1 MYTVNDRR
9 IKKMG
14 NKIKE
19 VRKSKGITQKELAA
33 KLSVTPQAV
42 SQFEKSDP
50 DRFTIATL
58 QNIAAALE
66 CKVDDLI
73 AKDPAPEIGYYFE
86 TEKIGKNSSKLS
98 KIVIDLG
105 AVNRMGVDAL
115 ENYIDLIMSNEK
127 YTSLDT
133 EFLKEAWGE
142 ETYYRFYAKETESQ

>member
-1 MYTVNDRR
+1 
-9 IKKMG
+9 MG
-14 NKIKE
+14 NRIKE

-33 KLSVTPQAV
+33 KLGVTPQAV
-42 SQFEKSDP
+42 SQFERSDP

-58 QNIAAALE
+58 QNIATALE

-73 AKDPAPEIGYYFE
+73 SKGSSPEIGYYFE
-86 TEKIGKNSSKLS
+86 SEKIGKNSSKIT
-98 KIVIDLG
+98 KIVIDLS
-105 AVNRMGVDAL
+105 AVNRMGADAL

>member
-1 MYTVNDRR
+1 
-9 IKKMG
+9 MG

-33 KLSVTPQAV
+33 KLGVTPQAV
-42 SQFEKSDP
+42 SQFERSDP

-58 QNIAAALE
+58 QNIATALE

-73 AKDPAPEIGYYFE
+73 SKGSSPEIGYYFE
-86 TEKIGKNSSKLS
+86 SEKIGKNSSKIT
-98 KIVIDLG
+98 KIVIDLS
-105 AVNRMGVDAL
+105 AVNRMGADAL

-142 ETYYRFYAKETESQ
+142 ETYDRFYAKETDSQ

>member
-1 MYTVNDRR
+1 
-9 IKKMG
+9 MG

-33 KLSVTPQAV
+33 KLGVTPQAV
-42 SQFEKSDP
+42 

-58 QNIAAALE
+58 QNIATALE

-73 AKDPAPEIGYYFE
+73 SKDTSPDIGYYFE
-86 TEKIGKNSSKLS
+86 SEKIGKNSSKIT
-98 KIVIDLG
+98 KIVIDLS
-105 AVNRMGVDAL
+105 AVNRMGADAL

>member
-1 MYTVNDRR
+1 
-9 IKKMG
+9 MG
-14 NKIKE
+14 NRIKE

-33 KLSVTPQAV
+33 KLGVTPQAV

-66 CKVDDLI
+66 CQVDDLI
-73 AKDPAPEIGYYFE
+73 AKDSAPEIGYYFE
-86 TEKIGKNSSKLS
+86 SEKIGKNSLKLS

-115 ENYIDLIMSNEK
+115 ENYIELVLSNEK
-127 YTSLDT
+127 YTSQDT
-133 EFLKEAWGE
+133 EFLKEAWGID
-142 ETYYRFYAKETESQ
+142 TFNRFYGKESE

>member
-1 MYTVNDRR
+1 
-9 IKKMG
+9 MG

-33 KLSVTPQAV
+33 ILGVTPQAV
-42 SQFEKSDP
+42 SQFERSDP

-58 QNIAAALE
+58 QNIATALE

-73 AKDPAPEIGYYFE
+73 SKGSSPEIGYYFE
-86 TEKIGKNSSKLS
+86 SEKIGKNSSKIT
-98 KIVIDLG
+98 KIVIDLS
-105 AVNRMGVDAL
+105 AVNRMGADAL

-142 ETYYRFYAKETESQ
+142 ETYDRFYAKETDSQ

>member
-9 IKKMG
+9 INTMG
-14 NKIKE
+14 NRIKDI
-19 VRKSKGITQKELAA
+19 RKSKGITQKELAA
-33 KLSVTPQAV
+33 KLGVTPQAV
-42 SQFEKSDP
+42 SQFERSEP

-66 CKVDDLI
+66 CQVDDLI
-73 AKDPAPEIGYYFE
+73 TKVEVFEPGYYFE
-86 TEKIGKNSSKLS
+86 GKRTGKNSGYFS
-98 KIVIDLG
+98 KIVIDLN

-133 EFLKEAWGE
+133 EYLKEVWGE